1 MSIRLLDCTLRDG
14 GYINDW
20 KFGYRTAKSIIQK
33 LVDSNADYVEVGF
46 LRNCSYDKNATL
58 FNNIAEL
65 KKNTSQRA
73 EKYKIHGDGPS

>member
-33 LVDSNADYVEVGF
+33 LVIPTRTTWKSVFCETAAMIKTQRCSII
-46 LRNCSYDKNATL
+46 LRN
-58 FNNIAEL
+58 
-65 KKNTSQRA
+65 
-73 EKYKIHGDGPS
+73 

>member
-33 LVDSNADYVEVGF
+33 LVDSNADYVEAV
-46 LRNCSYDKNATL
+46 SYTHLDV
-58 FNNIAEL
+58 
-65 KKNTSQRA
+65 
-73 EKYKIHGDGPS
+73 YKRQG

>member
-1 MSIRLLDCTLRDG
+1 MGIKLLDCTLRDG

-46 LRNCSYDKNATL
+46 LRNCSYDKN
-58 FNNIAEL
+58 
-65 KKNTSQRA
+65 
-73 EKYKIHGDGPS
+73 PS